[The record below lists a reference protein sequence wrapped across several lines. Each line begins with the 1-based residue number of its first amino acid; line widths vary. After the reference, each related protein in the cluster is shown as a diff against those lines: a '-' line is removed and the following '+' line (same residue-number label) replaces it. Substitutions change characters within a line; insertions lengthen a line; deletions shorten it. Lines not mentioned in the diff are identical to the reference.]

1 MFICYETFFSRRL
14 KDRLRVQFF
23 LYRRFAIRKIR
34 TNYICC
40 MLTAFADLMGFKL
53 FKRNSQRSTS
63 TRRRSLNLSFRRRS
77 RSSREEIRSIQ
88 NGDAFYFSDSGPKT
102 SKEVGTALRAI
113 GDELYRSALSLHSAS

>member
-1 MFICYETFFSRRL
+1 
-14 KDRLRVQFF
+14 
-23 LYRRFAIRKIR
+23 
-34 TNYICC
+34 

-88 NGDAFYFSDSGPKT
+88 NGDAFYFSDRGPKT

>member
-1 MFICYETFFSRRL
+1 VNRSEYTICHSKETKL
-14 KDRLRVQFF
+14 LEKIDRL
-23 LYRRFAIRKIR
+23 
-34 TNYICC
+34 T
-40 MLTAFADLMGFKL
+40 DLMGFKL

-63 TRRRSLNLSFRRRS
+63 TRRRSLNLSFRRPS

-88 NGDAFYFSDSGPKT
+88 NGDAFYFSDRGPKT